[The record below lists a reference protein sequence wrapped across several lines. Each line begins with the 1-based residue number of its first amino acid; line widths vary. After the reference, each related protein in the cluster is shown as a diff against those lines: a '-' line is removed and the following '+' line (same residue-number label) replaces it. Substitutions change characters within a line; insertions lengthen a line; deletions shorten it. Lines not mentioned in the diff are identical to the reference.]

1 MRRPFQLVLA
11 LSACLCVSAAA
22 ASSQATTRTAPPA
35 RSLADLVVRFRE
47 ARRPEAKAL
56 LGRWTQR
63 QAIMLD
69 RSPEGKPWE
78 RIFGARR
85 SDIPGNPLAWVLE
98 FRRVPGAGY
107 EVTSHNPWEP
117 TNDRSVIR
125 FRATDITFEKET
137 GSDLLSKYRCRA
149 LTRSRLVCLNAEGP
163 VWQAVEFTKD
173 QVRTGSAK
181 P

>member
-1 MRRPFQLVLA
+1 MGRSQLALA
-11 LSACLCVSAAA
+11 LSAYLCVSATA
-22 ASSQATTRTAPPA
+22 ASSQVATRTTPTA
-35 RSLADLVVRFRE
+35 RSLADLVARFRE

-69 RSPEGKPWE
+69 RSPDGESWE

-85 SDIPGNPLAWVLE
+85 SDIPGNPLEWVLE
-98 FRRVPGAGY
+98 VRRAPGVGY

-137 GSDLLSKYRCRA
+137 GSDVLSKYRCRA
-149 LTRSRLVCLNAEGP
+149 LARSQLVCLNAEGP

-173 QVRTGSAK
+173 PVRTGSAN